1 MIEIKH
7 IANIYRLI
15 LLIIFSTINLFSQWA
30 YDPSTNTK
38 LVVNPVD
45 PINISSVGDNKGGA
59 FIVWQDSRT
68 KDRSEILFLHVNK
81 DGETSFRSDGKA
93 VSQSLENKFEP
104 KIQLHNSGD
113 LLVLWKENISPTTS
127 EIFIQ
132 KVTSKGLRLWSDY
145 GIQITR
151 LNKEIKEYTL
161 NTDTDGNV
169 IIAFITKDLNS
180 ANNSLY
186 IIKLNSSGKILKG
199 PTQIISSADTK
210 LSDTKIHP
218 LRENSLY
225 LNWIE
230 TKESRAALYFGNMK
244 ITDDSVQLKKKKISK
259 TNENV
264 LSFESSLVGNELY
277 VIWYSQE
284 KQRTIYHQ
292 LISFDGKFIWG
303 QEGKLLTTK
312 RGQNSYPQF
321 DIFNKNIFVTWV
333 NDYGNDKNIYAQLFD
348 LKGDKRW
355 KEAGM
360 PVIEYEG
367 DQFGQKVVSDNRG
380 NFIVAWIDRRFT
392 KQFGN
397 IYAQKLNSNGEIQ
410 WIESGIDLGTY
421 GNSEKSYLNLVSD
434 EQGGAIAIFKDKRE
448 KKSEI
453 FGQKIYSTGTYAGQ
467 ILGLKAEL
475 IDDSV
480 KVFWFAANENED
492 VIYEIQRMKDNENQW
507 ETISSLPKGAASTIN
522 YYEYKDYPDN
532 NGLVSYRVF
541 QKSKNNQQ
549 ISETVTL
556 EIIKETG
563 DYILYQNI
571 PNPFSETTTISF
583 YIPKE
588 EYVEIEIYDIR
599 LNPLGTIAQKI
610 FPAGK
615 NTVSFD
621 AKRLSPGVYFY
632 KMKAGDFVAVKK
644 MVVSD

>member
-1 MIEIKH
+1 MIEKKH

-15 LLIIFSTINLFSQWA
+15 LLIIFSIINLFSQWA
-30 YDPSTNTK
+30 YDPSTNTM
-38 LVVNPVD
+38 LVLNPVD
-45 PINISSVGDNKGGA
+45 PINISSVGDSKGGA
-59 FIVWQDSRT
+59 FIVWQDSKT
-68 KDRSEILFLHVNK
+68 KDHSEILFLHVNK

-93 VSQSLENKFEP
+93 VSQSLENKFDP
-104 KIQLHNSGD
+104 KIKLIKSGD
-113 LLVLWKENISPTTS
+113 LLVMWKENISPTTS

-132 KVTSKGLRLWSDY
+132 KATSKGLRLWSEY

-151 LNKEIKEYTL
+151 LNKEIKEFTL
-161 NTDTDGNV
+161 NTDADGNA
-169 IIAFITKDLNS
+169 IIAFITEDLNS

-186 IIKLNSSGKILKG
+186 IIKLNSTGKILKG
-199 PTQIISSADTK
+199 PTQIISSTDIK
-210 LSDTKIHP
+210 LSDIKIHP
-218 LRENSLY
+218 LKGNSLY
-225 LNWIE
+225 LNWLE
-230 TKESRAALYFGNMK
+230 TKESRAALYFGKAEIN
-244 ITDDSVQLKKKKISK
+244 DDSVQLQKKSISK
-259 TNENV
+259 TNDNV
-264 LSFESSLVGNELY
+264 FSFESALVGNELY

-284 KQRTIYHQ
+284 KQKTIHHQ
-292 LISFDGKFIWG
+292 LISSDGKFIWG

-348 LKGDKRW
+348 LKGNKLW

-410 WIESGIDLGTY
+410 WTESGIDLGTY
-421 GNSEKSYLNLVSD
+421 SNSEKSYLNLVSD
-434 EQGGAIAIFKDKRE
+434 ELGGAIAIFKDKRE

-453 FGQKIYSTGTYAGQ
+453 FGQKIYSSGSYAGQ
-467 ILGLKAEL
+467 ILGLKCEL
-475 IDDSV
+475 IGDSV
-480 KVFWFAANENED
+480 KVFWFAANEDED
-492 VIYEIQRMKDNENQW
+492 VIYEIQRIKDNENQW
-507 ETISSLPKGAASTIN
+507 ETISSLPKVSASTIN

-532 NGLVSYRVF
+532 NGLVSYRIY

-549 ISETVTL
+549 ISETITL

-599 LNPLGTIAQKI
+599 LNPLGTITQKI

-615 NTVSFD
+615 NTISFD

>member
-1 MIEIKH
+1 MIEKKH
-7 IANIYRLI
+7 IVNIYWLI
-15 LLIIFSTINLFSQWA
+15 LLLIFSTINLYSQWA

-45 PINISSVGDNKGGA
+45 PINISTVGDKKGGA
-59 FIVWQDSRT
+59 FIVWQDSKT
-68 KDRSEILFLHVNK
+68 KDGSEVLFLHVNK

-93 VSQSLENKFEP
+93 VSQSLENKFDP
-104 KIQLHNSGD
+104 KIQLLKSGD

-132 KVTSKGLRLWSDY
+132 KVTSKGLRLWSEY

-161 NTDTDGNV
+161 NTDANGNA
-169 IIAFITKDLNS
+169 IITFITKDLNS

-186 IIKLNSSGKILKG
+186 IIKLNSNGNILNG
-199 PTQIISSADTK
+199 PIQVLSSADIK
-210 LSDTKIHP
+210 LSDSKIHP
-218 LRENSLY
+218 LKDNSFY
-225 LNWIE
+225 LNWLE
-230 TKESRAALYFGNMK
+230 TKESRAALYFGK
-244 ITDDSVQLKKKKISK
+244 VEITDDSIQIQKKNISK

-264 LSFESSLVGNELY
+264 LSFESALVGNELY

-284 KQRTIYHQ
+284 KQKTIYHQ
-292 LISFDGKFIWG
+292 LISSEGKFIWG

-321 DIFNKNIFVTWV
+321 DIFNRNIFVTWV
-333 NDYGNDKNIYAQLFD
+333 NDFENDRNIYAQLFD
-348 LKGDKRW
+348 LKGNKLW
-355 KEAGM
+355 KESGM
-360 PVIEYEG
+360 PVIEFEG
-367 DQFGQKVVSDNRG
+367 DQFGQKVVSDKRG
-380 NFIVAWIDRRFT
+380 NFIIAWIDRRFT

-397 IYAQKLNSNGEIQ
+397 IYAQKLNSRGEIQ
-410 WIESGIDLGTY
+410 WTESGIDLGTY
-421 GNSEKSYLNLVSD
+421 SNSEKSYLNLVPD

-467 ILGLKAEL
+467 ILGLKSEL
-475 IDDSV
+475 IGDSV

-492 VIYEIQRMKDNENQW
+492 AIYEIQRKKVDEIEW
-507 ETISSLPKGAASTIN
+507 KTLSSLTKGNSSTIN
-522 YYEYKDYPDN
+522 YYEYKDYPGGE
-532 NGLVSYRVF
+532 GLVSYRIY

-549 ISETVTL
+549 LSETVTI
-556 EIIKETG
+556 EIHKETG
-563 DYILYQNI
+563 DYNLYQNV
-571 PNPFSETTTISF
+571 PNPFSETTSISF
-583 YIPKE
+583 YLPKE
-588 EYVEIEIYDIR
+588 EYVEIEIYDVR
-599 LNPLGTIAQKI
+599 LNPLGTITQKI

-621 AKRLSPGVYFY
+621 AKRLSAGVYFY

-644 MVVSD
+644 MVVSK